1 MRPLAREL
9 LSGRDDNPVRL
20 VYGTA
25 TDTNTVRLDGE
36 STAVVL
42 PAIAPVESGQRVGV
56 LKSGGDRV
64 IVGPLEFNQTVAGG
78 VTTGTTDADGIV
90 IVTHGLSFTPSGV
103 VASPR
108 STNHSQHI
116 VNNIGA
122 TTFRYRAFTAAGT
135 PAASASITFQ
145 WIAFR

>member
-1 MRPLAREL
+1 MLGQ
-9 LSGRDDNPVRL
+9 S
-20 VYGTA
+20 
-25 TDTNTVRLDGE
+25 
-36 STAVVL
+36 
-42 PAIAPVESGQRVGV
+42 APVSSLVEFGDNLRALAARVAELERLAGV
-56 LKSGGDRV
+56 PQFV
-64 IVGPLEFNQTVAGG
+64 GG
-78 VTTGTTDADGIV
+78 VTTATTDADGIV

>member
-90 IVTHGLSFTPSGV
+90 IVTHGLPFTPSGV
-103 VASPR
+103 VGTAR
-108 STNHSQHI
+108 STGHSQGRI
-116 VNNIGA
+116 DNITA
-122 TTFRYRAFTAAGT
+122 TTFRYRAFHPTGVVIDT
-135 PAASASITFQ
+135 QPITFQ
-145 WIAFR
+145 WIAFK